1 MAREKV
7 AVFVDS
13 FCMFF
18 KTLKYDMSSL
28 HLLPTKQTGPLTPVN
43 FLPEF
48 VKYEVFVQITNA
60 YTGYPNKFRIKI
72 STLHKIR
79 SWVFFK
85 KFVKLNEYLLCLV
98 TM

>member
-28 HLLPTKQTGPLTPVN
+28 HLLPTKQRGPLTPVN

-48 VKYEVFVQITNA
+48 VKYEVF
-60 YTGYPNKFRIKI
+60 G
-72 STLHKIR
+72 
-79 SWVFFK
+79 
-85 KFVKLNEYLLCLV
+85 
-98 TM
+98 